1 MSETTQADAGLSA
14 TLERALDHH
23 RSGRYGPALALYQ
36 EILGHRPDDA
46 GILVNHGIAA
56 LQAGRADLA
65 IGSLTHATTV
75 QPDMAQAHFNLANA
89 LQSCGRF
96 REAAESYR
104 RTLALDSSNA
114 AAHNNL
120 GVALQKSNRAREAID
135 SFKKALEIRA
145 DYAEALVNLSQTHR
159 LLGEFDHAIAVGRR
173 AIQLSPR
180 HCEAHDCYG
189 LAQLRA
195 GQAEEAVSA
204 FQAALSI
211 NPHFV
216 NGQINLAKAWIH
228 RGSAG
233 AALEVLDACLAAHPG
248 NIAALAAKSVALN
261 EAGDR
266 EAFDRLMNCENLI
279 VEFDLESRFEPGGLA
294 DFNRAL
300 AAHVQGHPTLTFEP
314 EKNSTKGGFQSDN
327 LLAEPTSAIKTLQRI
342 IGDNVAAYVEGLVG
356 RLQHPFLAK
365 VPAQT
370 DLRMWGVVLKS
381 QGHQSPHIHPSGW
394 ISGCYYVRV
403 PPEVATADDGRPG
416 WIEFGRPHPVFGA
429 KAEPAITRMQPQ
441 EGLMLLFPSFFY
453 HATVP
458 FESEDARISIAFDV
472 LPCG

>member
-1 MSETTQADAGLSA
+1 MNETTQADAVLSA

-23 RSGRYGPALALYQ
+23 RARRYGPALTLYQ
-36 EILGHRPDDA
+36 ELLGHRPDDV
-46 GILVNHGIAA
+46 GILLNHGIAA

-65 IGSLTHATTV
+65 IDSLTRAAAI
-75 QPDMAQAHFNLANA
+75 QPDMAQTHFNLANA
-89 LQSCGRF
+89 LQDCGRF
-96 REAAESYR
+96 REAAASYQR
-104 RTLALDSSNA
+104 SLELDSSNA

-135 SFKKALEIRA
+135 CFKIALEIRS
-145 DYAEALVNLSQTHR
+145 DYAEAFVNLSQTHR
-159 LLGEFDHAIAVGRR
+159 LLGELDDATAVGRQ
-173 AIQLSPR
+173 AIQLNPR

-195 GQAEEAVSA
+195 GHPEEAISA

-216 NGQINLAKAWIH
+216 NGQINLAKALINK
-228 RGSAG
+228 GSAG
-233 AALEVLDACLAAHPG
+233 EALQVLDTCLAAHPG
-248 NIAALAAKSVALN
+248 NTAALAAKSVALN

-266 EAFDRLMNCENLI
+266 EGLGRLLNWQDLI

-294 DFNRAL
+294 ELNRAL

-327 LLAEPTSAIKTLQRI
+327 LLADPTNAIKTLRRM

-356 RLQHPFLAK
+356 SLQHPFLAK

-394 ISGCYYVRV
+394 ISGCYYVRLPAEIV
-403 PPEVATADDGRPG
+403 TAVEGQPG
-416 WIEFGRPHPVFGA
+416 WIEFGRQHPVFGA
-429 KAEPAITRMQPQ
+429 KAEPLIARVRPQ
-441 EGLMLLFPSFFY
+441 EGRMLLFPSFFH

-458 FESEDARISIAFDV
+458 FESEDSRISIAFDV
-472 LPCG
+472 LPCD